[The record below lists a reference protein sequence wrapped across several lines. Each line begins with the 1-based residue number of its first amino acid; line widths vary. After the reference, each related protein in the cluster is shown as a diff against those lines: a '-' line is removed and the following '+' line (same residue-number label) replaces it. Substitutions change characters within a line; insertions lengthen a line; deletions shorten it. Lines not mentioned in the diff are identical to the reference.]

1 MENLIGKYL
10 GSYKIISL
18 LGQGGMATVYKA
30 YQANMDRHVAIK
42 VLPIHYAADP
52 NFKKRFSQ
60 EARTIAKLEHPHIL
74 PVHDFGEADGYLYI
88 VMRIVETGSLADLLK
103 QQPLLPPA
111 QIRQLVT
118 QIADA
123 LDYAHTHGVIHRDIK
138 PGNVLL
144 DERGNCL
151 LTDFGIAKIAES
163 STFFTN
169 TGGILGT
176 PAYMSPEQALG
187 QKLDGRSDI
196 YALGVILYQMATKT
210 LPFKADTPMALAFK
224 HVNEPLP
231 PPRTVNSSIPSQ
243 VEQVIIKSLSK
254 QPADRFATARDLA
267 QALWSA
273 MDGNASASYPPS
285 TVLLPTKIIPTT
297 KTSIVAGA
305 ILGGFIFFILLLSYL
320 VSVSQNSL
328 VTPTVAVAIASPLAT
343 FTPTPT
349 ITPTPTTTTGS
360 ATLSHAAAI
369 YEGPGNTYALVSNLN
384 GGAKVEVMGRNEKGT
399 WVQIIHT
406 NGPDGHAWID
416 VDDIELPLNVNDL
429 TLVTMNIATV
439 TPTETPTPSPTST
452 NTPLP
457 TPTATSSPTPLPT
470 ATQVSQPTATST
482 SLPSSGGKTVTTGCV
497 SDYTFAA
504 GDTLGTVA
512 AKYTGVDYKA
522 IFEATNAAAAKD
534 KSYATIADMNVIN
547 VGEKLCI
554 PAAGTVANST
564 STKTSG
570 MDIPMGKSAVSFEN
584 LSPADAVIDV
594 ISSPPIDS
602 QRVIPNSKK
611 LFVLEPG
618 SYKFNASSPGGAYS
632 TSGEFT
638 LKADQWAEV
647 VIFGNT
653 NNVVIHDT
661 TTTMEAAPAMTKT
674 MEAVPVTTTAVSLAP
689 TAGKARVYL
698 QNKFRGEYNIDFGD
712 GGGSIKVPIG
722 NDNFYREF
730 APGSYKPGLSL
741 PGGGAANVDLN
752 LAADQSWVILV
763 DEQAQVRV
771 GQIYP

>member
-196 YALGVILYQMATKT
+196 YALGVILYQMATKS

-231 PPRTVNSSIPSQ
+231 PPRTVNSSIPPQ

-297 KTSIVAGA
+297 KTSLVAGA
-305 ILGGFIFFILLLSYL
+305 ILGGFIFFIVLLSYL
-320 VSVSQNSL
+320 VSASQNSP

-399 WVQIIHT
+399 WVQIIHP

-416 VDDIELPLNVNDL
+416 IDDIELPLNVNNL
-429 TLVTMNIATV
+429 TLVTVNIATV
-439 TPTETPTPSPTST
+439 TPTFTPTETPTMTST
-452 NTPLP
+452 STDTPLP
-457 TPTATSSPTPLPT
+457 TSTATSSLTPLPK
-470 ATQVSQPTATST
+470 ATQVPQPTATPT
-482 SLPSSGGKTVTTGCV
+482 LLPATVEKAVVNGLNIPTGL
-497 SDYTFAA
+497 A
-504 GDTLGTVA
+504 
-512 AKYTGVDYKA
+512 
-522 IFEATNAAAAKD
+522 
-534 KSYATIADMNVIN
+534 
-547 VGEKLCI
+547 
-554 PAAGTVANST
+554 
-564 STKTSG
+564 
-570 MDIPMGKSAVSFEN
+570 AVSFEN
-584 LSPADAVIDV
+584 LSPTDIVVDV
-594 ISSPPIDS
+594 ISSPPID
-602 QRVIPNSKK
+602 QQFVTPNTKRMFE
-611 LFVLEPG
+611 LHPG
-618 SYKFNASSPGGAYS
+618 RYRFNASSPGGAYS

-638 LKADQWAEV
+638 LKAGQWAEV

-653 NNVVIHDT
+653 NNVFIRDGGEKPIAEPT
-661 TTTMEAAPAMTKT
+661 LSAT
-674 MEAVPVTTTAVSLAP
+674 AVPTGGNTSLAP

-712 GGGSIKVPIG
+712 GNGSIKVPIG